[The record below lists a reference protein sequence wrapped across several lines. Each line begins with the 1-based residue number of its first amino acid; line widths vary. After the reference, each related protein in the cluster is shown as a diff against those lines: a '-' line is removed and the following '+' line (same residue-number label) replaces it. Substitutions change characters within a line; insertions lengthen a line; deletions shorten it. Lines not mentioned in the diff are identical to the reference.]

1 MDGPLDRL
9 PYGVDTIVL
18 RMTWENPARRPL
30 ARGRWDIAR
39 GARPGHVGVGEWPA
53 AGFDTGVVPI
63 ADKGDPAGRPP
74 ALPLPLAS
82 RPSLLSPDSRPP
94 TLFPLAP
101 NGINENPPFTAG
113 GGSRGGSG
121 PGGRALPP
129 RSVAPPPMLEIL
141 NPASPEQQL
150 RLRRA
155 LEQTGQIRPN
165 DGNAAHHNVP
175 QGGPGMTG
183 QRDPTPSQ
191 NVLRQFSID
200 LNSAENGV
208 ALSQGFHRRI
218 HTNAYY
224 AYVER
229 NITSLATRE
238 DVVDW
243 LSSFRQQLLEADR
256 EFQQSGQLPNWITGA
271 VP

>member
-1 MDGPLDRL
+1 MDEPLDRL

-39 GARPGHVGVGEWPA
+39 GARPGYVGVGKWPA
-53 AGFDTGVVPI
+53 AGFDTGIVPI
-63 ADKGDPAGRPP
+63 ADKGDPAGLPP

-101 NGINENPPFTAG
+101 NGRNEDPPFAAG

-121 PGGRALPP
+121 PGGRAAAP
-129 RSVAPPPMLEIL
+129 RSVAPPSAMETP

-155 LEQTGQIRPN
+155 LEQAGQIRPN
-165 DGNAAHHNVP
+165 DGNDAHHNVP

-183 QRDPTPSQ
+183 QRDPTAAQ
-191 NVLRQFSID
+191 GILQRFGID
-200 LNSAENGV
+200 LNSLENGT
-208 ALSQGFHRRI
+208 ALSRRFHLRV
-218 HTNAYY
+218 HTNTYY
-224 AYVER
+224 AYIR
-229 NITSLATRE
+229 RT
-238 DVVDW
+238 W
-243 LSSFRQQLLEADR
+243 
-256 EFQQSGQLPNWITGA
+256 
-271 VP
+271 